1 MPGPLR
7 RFRSCRTV
15 QEAAFVAVILTGAIV
30 AEGMDMAVEDD
41 SVSVATMGVSGEEG
55 VAVITMVAGWSGR
68 MHAVM
73 KRIKNPRYRSIV
85 RENR

>member
-1 MPGPLR
+1 
-7 RFRSCRTV
+7 
-15 QEAAFVAVILTGAIV
+15 
-30 AEGMDMAVEDD
+30 MDIAVEDD

-73 KRIKNPRYRSIV
+73 ERIKNPKYRSIG